1 MIDFNYQ
8 NDFEPIDEVVY
19 SRWLERIATSESN
32 TIGEISYVFC
42 SDEYLLE
49 LNKQF
54 LNHDTYTDIVTF
66 DYCENGLLNGE
77 LYIST
82 DRVADNAVDY
92 GVTFSE
98 ELHRVMAHGL
108 LHLMGYGDKSEN
120 DIVVMR
126 SKEMEKMNMFHV
138 KQ

>member
-19 SRWLERIATSESN
+19 SRWLEGVATSESN

-66 DYCENGLLNGE
+66 DYCENGLINGE

-82 DRVADNAVDY
+82 DRVADNAVDF

>member
-19 SRWLERIATSESN
+19 SRWLERVATSESN

-66 DYCENGLLNGE
+66 DYCENGLINGE

-82 DRVADNAVDY
+82 DRVADNAVDF

>member
-19 SRWLERIATSESN
+19 SRWLERVATSESN

-49 LNKQF
+49 LNNQF

>member
-19 SRWLERIATSESN
+19 SRWLERVATSESI

-66 DYCENGLLNGE
+66 DYCENGLINGE

-82 DRVADNAVDY
+82 DRVEDNAVDF

>member
-19 SRWLERIATSESN
+19 SRWLERVATSESN